1 MTTYSSF
8 QEVADKVATHLF
20 AQGKPTT
27 NLTGECVY
35 RTMTLSTPPVTL
47 SCAVGCL
54 FSDEEYDPKMEGQDA
69 SGIMEFGVIEVLGHT
84 KDDTGYFLNILQAV
98 HDDRSFWKTTPLMM
112 AALRAVYDNFKL
124 DPTHLDTL
132 KFKDR

>member
-20 AQGKPTT
+20 TQGEPATDSK
-27 NLTGECVY
+27 GECVY
-35 RTMTLSTPPVTL
+35 RAPVTL

-54 FSDEEYDPKMEGQDA
+54 FSDEEYDPKMEGNDA
-69 SGIMEFGVIEVLGHT
+69 SSIMEFGVIEVLGHA
-84 KDDTGYFLNILQAV
+84 KDDTGYFLNHLQQV
-98 HDDRSFWKTTPLMM
+98 HDNYSLWQATTSM
-112 AALRAVYDNFKL
+112 RAQLQVVYDIFKL
-124 DPTHLDTL
+124 DPTHLNTL